1 MVTDRDDRPA
11 RLAREREGEGRPP
24 RPAARMGRER
34 DRPDRMSGG
43 VGDGAEDAHEAP
55 GGGEAA
61 ALHLH
66 DVGARRA
73 HDRVTLLR
81 IVDHATDGRNDDR
94 TGAPLEERLAFPENR
109 CVASDHPR
117 RRHEVPGLQT
127 YGKCPGEPER
137 DDRALRKR
145 PRRSE
150 PDAGRSRSS
159 PPRRPLLRSEGT
171 SEDGRPGIAGATR
184 QFRVQATLRTVS
196 RTLSDVA
203 SVAAGSNPEW
213 MAQCSQR

>member
-1 MVTDRDDRPA
+1 
-11 RLAREREGEGRPP
+11 
-24 RPAARMGRER
+24 MGRER

-43 VGDGAEDAHEAP
+43 VGDGAQHAHEAP
-55 GGGEAA
+55 RGGEAA

-73 HDRVTLLR
+73 RDRVTLLR

-109 CVASDHPR
+109 CVASDHTR
-117 RRHEVPGLQT
+117 RRHEIPGLQT
-127 YGKCPGEPER
+127 DGECPGEPER

-171 SEDGRPGIAGATR
+171 GKDRPTRHAFATR
-184 QFRVQATLRTVS
+184 QFSVQATLRTVS